1 LQKKISVLQPET
13 FERAIQMAI
22 VIEVDVKPIKTE
34 VLEVMDIDEINFKNQ
49 DNPVES
55 RKSDEMR
62 DAVHNL
68 AKQM

>member
-1 LQKKISVLQPET
+1 
-13 FERAIQMAI
+13 MAI